1 MEHITLSSVVHPQL
15 QKGDFE
21 EWLQSDY
28 ADGISNGFTAYEKV
42 CFHFCCKSEVFAEAL
57 ERFSCPFLPEVVQ
70 RACYNREIFRREI
83 RRVNAELNK
92 NDLFT
97 RELYLTKS
105 LVNPDHP
112 YSKMTMGSLETLEIL
127 PTEADINVSQERF
140 DFFRRHYQPS
150 CAILVVLVPNPL
162 SSLET
167 WVQPFASALSKMRL
181 LKEPPPRTFPTF
193 LLPRNPIN
201 TYCLFRK
208 KSNSDTVFPDS
219 L

>member
-1 MEHITLSSVVHPQL
+1 L
-15 QKGDFE
+15 QKR
-21 EWLQSDY
+21 S
-28 ADGISNGFTAYEKV
+28 V
-42 CFHFCCKSEVFAEAL
+42 CGSLGTIFLVSFC
-57 ERFSCPFLPEVVQ
+57 Q
-70 RACYNREIFRREI
+70 RSFNELATNRETVRREI

-112 YSKMTMGSLETLEIL
+112 YSKMTMGSLETLERL
-127 PTEADINVSQERF
+127 PTEADINVNQQLF
-140 DFFRRHYQPS
+140 DFFQRHYQPS
-150 CAILVVLVPNPL
+150 CAILVVLGPSPL

-167 WVQPFASALSKMRL
+167 WVQPFASTLSKRRL
-181 LKEPPPRTFPTF
+181 LMEPPPRTFPTF

-208 KSNSDTVFPDS
+208 ISSSDIMQENLEKISFQMGLESRLHRITSQRRAIDERQQQ
-219 L
+219 